1 MAVLFPEKSIVLKNG
16 LPAILRSPRPE
27 EAAEMLD
34 YLRDVSAE
42 THFILRE
49 PEECTETVEQE
60 AAFLEGINASPLN
73 VMIVCEVDGEIA
85 GNCQLSFQKRAK
97 VRHRASVAIALR
109 KKYWN
114 LGIGT
119 AFFREMISVAR
130 EHGIMQ
136 MELEFVEGN
145 DRARALYEKMGFRVY
160 AEHPDAI
167 RLKDGTML
175 KEYRMLLKL

>member
-1 MAVLFPEKSIVLKNG
+1 MLFPEKSVVLKNG
-16 LPAILRSPRPE
+16 QTAVLRSPRVE
-27 EAAEMLD
+27 EAAEMLE
-34 YLRDVSAE
+34 YLRDVAEE

-49 PEECTETVEQE
+49 PEECDDTLEEE
-60 AAFLEGINASPLN
+60 EAFLRAITASPAS
-73 VMIVCEVDGEIA
+73 VMILCEVDGKIA
-85 GNCQLSFQKRAK
+85 GNCHLSFQKRLK

-109 KKYWN
+109 KKYWG

-119 AFFREMISVAR
+119 AFFREMIAVAR
-130 EHGIMQ
+130 ENGVSQ
-136 MELEFVEGN
+136 MELEFIEGN
-145 DRARALYEKMGFRVY
+145 DRARGLYEKMGFRIY